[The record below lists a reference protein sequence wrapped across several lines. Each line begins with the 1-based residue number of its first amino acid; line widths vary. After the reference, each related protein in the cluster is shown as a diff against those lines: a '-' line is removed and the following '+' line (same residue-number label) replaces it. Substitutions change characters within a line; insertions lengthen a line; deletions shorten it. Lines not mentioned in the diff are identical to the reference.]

1 MWRGPQKHRF
11 LGYNQTLYIDKKQ
24 VRRRAH
30 NKNEINLITEP
41 AEVADYMNNYYTGIA
56 DNIGTVAMLP
66 EPHNFSSTADFV
78 KHSCEYH
85 AEHPSILN
93 INNKC
98 TKMPDYSLSEARSS
112 EIRKIIKN
120 LNPRKTTGHDM
131 LPAKALIPI
140 RDIIDIPLCHTY
152 NACIKTSSF
161 PSQSK
166 KSRGC
171 THLQERWPTYT
182 KNHRPISILP
192 TSSKIFE
199 KLLESRLQPFL
210 QQVYHPNLS
219 AFRPGFSCQHV
230 LIHLCER
237 WRECLE
243 NHQTV
248 GMLLIDLSKA
258 FDCLPYSLT
267 VAKLRAYGLSFEA
280 TTLLADYLSNRV
292 QRVKIGSA

>member
-1 MWRGPQKHRF
+1 
-11 LGYNQTLYIDKKQ
+11 
-24 VRRRAH
+24 
-30 NKNEINLITEP
+30 
-41 AEVADYMNNYYTGIA
+41 
-56 DNIGTVAMLP
+56 MLP

-166 KSRGC
+166 KAEVVPIYKKDDPLTPKITGQLAFYPPLPKSLKNC
-171 THLQERWPTYT
+171 LNPDFSLSFNKFIIPTF
-182 KNHRPISILP
+182 LP
-192 TSSKIFE
+192 SVLASAANTSSSIF
-199 KLLESRLQPFL
+199 
-210 QQVYHPNLS
+210 VN
-219 AFRPGFSCQHV
+219 AGV
-230 LIHLCER
+230 
-237 WRECLE
+237 
-243 NHQTV
+243 N
-248 GMLLIDLSKA
+248 A
-258 FDCLPYSLT
+258 
-267 VAKLRAYGLSFEA
+267 
-280 TTLLADYLSNRV
+280 
-292 QRVKIGSA
+292 